1 MKWKQFRTPVAKMTP
16 EELRRFLDERHQGD
30 YTLLDVREPG
40 EYEAG
45 HLPGARLLPVTDIS
59 DRIHE
64 LEPDKPTIVYCAI
77 GGRSRVAVQ
86 YLSGRGFGQVY
97 NLVGGIKAWEGA
109 EAFGPPET
117 GLIDLTG
124 DETEADFLIWAYSQ
138 EVGLQGFYR
147 ATSARAGSPEAAEL
161 FLTLAD
167 VEDKHQQRIF
177 ELYRAVNPETGS
189 IGEFEA
195 EIEAEYLE
203 GGLTTEEFLA
213 HYRPVLDGP
222 AEVVMLAMAIETQAL
237 DLYRRY
243 ARLAGEPGLKATV
256 MTLADD
262 EREHLKHLGRLLDRM
277 T

>member
-1 MKWKQFRTPVAKMTP
+1 MKWKQFLTPVAKMTP
-16 EELRRFLDERHQGD
+16 DELRRFLAERHPGD
-30 YTLLDVREPG
+30 YTLLDVREPK

-45 HLPGARLLPVTDIS
+45 HLPGARLLPVTDVS
-59 DRIHE
+59 ERLGE
-64 LEPDKPTIVYCAI
+64 LEPDKPTIVYCAV
-77 GGRSRVAVQ
+77 GGRSRVAAQ

-97 NLVGGIKAWEGA
+97 NLVGGIEAWEGA

-138 EVGLQGFYR
+138 EVGLQEFYR
-147 ATSARAGSPEAAEL
+147 ATSRQAGSPEAVEL

-177 ELYRAVNPETGS
+177 QLYRAVRPGTGS
-189 IGEFEA
+189 IEEFEA
-195 EIEAEYLE
+195 GIESGYLE
-203 GGLTTEEFLA
+203 GGMTTGEFLA
-213 HYRPVLDGP
+213 RHRPVLDRP
-222 AEVVMLAMAIETQAL
+222 AGVVMLAMAIETQAL

-243 ARLAGEPGLKATV
+243 ARLAAEPDLKATV
-256 MTLADD
+256 LALADD
-262 EREHLKHLGRLLDRM
+262 ERQHLKHLGRLLDTM

>member
-1 MKWKQFRTPVAKMTP
+1 MRWRPFQTPVAKMTP
-16 EELRRFLDERHQGD
+16 GELRRFLDERHLGD
-30 YTLLDVREPG
+30 YTLLDVRQPG
-40 EYEAG
+40 EYDRG
-45 HLPGARLLPVTDIS
+45 HLPGARLIPVS
-59 DRIHE
+59 DLSERLQE
-64 LEPDKPTIVYCAI
+64 LDPAKPTITYCAS
-77 GGRSRVAVQ
+77 GGRSRVATQ
-86 YLSGRGFGQVY
+86 YLSGRGFGDVY
-97 NLVGGIKAWEGA
+97 NLVGGLKAWEGA
-109 EAFGPPET
+109 KALGPPET

-147 ATSARAGSPEAAEL
+147 ATGAKAGSPEAAEL

-177 ELYRAVNPETGS
+177 KLYRAVDPGTGS
-189 IGEFEA
+189 IEEFEA

-213 HYRPVLDGP
+213 HYQPILDDPV
-222 AEVVMLAMAIETQAL
+222 EVVRLAMAIETQAL

-243 ARLAGEPGLKATV
+243 ARLAAQPDLKAAV

-262 EREHLKHLGRLLDRM
+262 ERQHLKHLGRLLDRM